1 MSQFAADVE
10 QQSRG
15 VEVDAHAQLE
25 IGFRLAAD
33 DGGQVEDRAGLRIDG
48 SAHESTVG
56 DVARDHCHARIVEI
70 MRGHHVDQYQLADRL
85 QLAVAVRQLALRQQL
100 ARQALPE
107 ESGAA
112 GNQYFHLHAPCLL
125 L

>member
-1 MSQFAADVE
+1 M
-10 QQSRG
+10 
-15 VEVDAHAQLE
+15 
-25 IGFRLAAD
+25 
-33 DGGQVEDRAGLRIDG
+33 EDRAGLHIDG
-48 SAHESTVG
+48 GAHQRAVS
-56 DVARDHCHARIVEI
+56 DVARDHFDARIVEV

-112 GNQYFHLHAPCLL
+112 GNQYFHFHAPCLL